1 MGKNDPNLKAKQKRE
16 HRLVLVADLH
26 KRGYSF
32 RVIRERVLEEFPAII
47 TYSLATVKKD
57 VDFLL
62 TEARKARLEDT
73 QIAIQLEL
81 ERIDMQLVELWE
93 AWDKSKKDNKL
104 TSKKQS
110 GTAAKAT
117 PVKVVDSKGAL
128 KDEVDDAN
136 TGIKTTS
143 IEQTIKDNINYGDPR
158 YQDLIYKLGI
168 ERRKILGH
176 YAAEKKE
183 ITGKDGSPIF
193 NGFDAFMAQ
202 CEELANNDND
212 N

>member
-16 HRLVLVADLH
+16 HRLVMVADLH

-32 RVIRERVLEEFPAII
+32 RVIRERVLEEFPAIT

-57 VDFLL
+57 VDYLL
-62 TEARKARLEDT
+62 TEARKARIEDT
-73 QIAIQLEL
+73 QTAIQLEL
-81 ERIDMQLVELWE
+81 ERIDMQLIELWE

-110 GTAAKAT
+110 GTAAKTT
-117 PVKVVDSKGAL
+117 PVKVVDSKGQL
-128 KDEVDDAN
+128 KDDDDAN